1 MLMKPQHFYY
11 PDEDVAAAITAAA
24 TDSPVA
30 AALRVFLCLLAV
42 ASLACGE
49 ESSDLVLLF
58 FIDWKVIVLVHLPK
72 RHRAHTNI
80 LQIPTDGR
88 MEPHRNQSPR
98 CTHVKINNETLA
110 TFTSWDEFF
119 FLEKPCEYF
128 TGSLHST
135 QFPLPPYFPFPS
147 FFKAAT

>member
-11 PDEDVAAAITAAA
+11 PDEATAAITAAA

-72 RHRAHTNI
+72 CHHART
-80 LQIPTDGR
+80 QTSSKSPQT
-88 MEPHRNQSPR
+88 EPHRNQSLGCP
-98 CTHVKINNETLA
+98 HVKINKEALVA
-110 TFTSWDEFF
+110 SLPGMCFF
-119 FLEKPCEYF
+119 F
-128 TGSLHST
+128 
-135 QFPLPPYFPFPS
+135 
-147 FFKAAT
+147 FFSEET